1 MSARQAA
8 RRRRDGAPGAAT
20 PADDAWRRT
29 PASGLSS
36 ARADE
41 LRLRFGPNAID
52 TGGRRGT
59 WRTSLDVLREPMLLL
74 LLGAGAVYLALGEL
88 PDALTLL
95 AFVAAIAALTI
106 VQSQR
111 TAGVLAALRAL
122 SAPRADV
129 MRGGER
135 RLVSATELVPGD
147 LVWIAEG
154 ARVPADGWLVDAHE
168 LSVDESLLTGESAP
182 VDKAAERP
190 DAPTPDEAA
199 CRVHFGSMVVRGQGR
214 MIVTDTGPRTA
225 LGRIG
230 KSLTDIAETPSP
242 LQRDARTLANRIAL
256 VALALCAALV
266 IAYRWRSGEWLP
278 GVLAG
283 ITLAMG
289 IFPEEIPVV
298 MTVFMALGARRIADE
313 GMLARRMSAI
323 EALGQTS
330 VLCVDKTG
338 TLTQNRMT
346 VRALFANGRRWTLD
360 DDRADIDASFHE
372 LLEYLVLASEIEP
385 VDPMERAF
393 RRAGSRCLAGTGHL
407 HDDWSLVQEYALT
420 PELPAM
426 SHVWRAP
433 RLDHCPVACKG
444 APEAIFSLCHLD
456 DAAARAL
463 LDEAER
469 MAARGLRVLGVA
481 RAAHARGEWP
491 ARQHDFDFRFVGL
504 VGLIDPVRAEVAEAI
519 ATCRAAGIRVVMI
532 TGDYPSTARAVAG
545 EVGIGAAAVV
555 TGDEIAAM
563 SDAALDA
570 ALARADVFAR
580 VRPEQKLRL
589 VAALERGGRIV
600 AMTGDGVNDAP
611 ALKAA
616 HVGIAMGRHGAEVA
630 REVAALVLLRDDFTP
645 IVSAIRQGR
654 RIHANLMQALG
665 YTVAVHLPMIAAVM
679 VPALAGWP
687 AMLAPLHIVSLQLVI
702 DPACSLVFENEPAR
716 ADAMRVPP
724 RPPHARLWASP
735 LIARGAAAGALA
747 AAGVVGLYALLLARG
762 GDPAFART
770 AAFVALV
777 SANVALI
784 FVVRALA
791 GGARAS
797 GPFAGNRYLWIVP
810 ACAASALLA
819 LLSIPPLASLFG
831 LVPLLAR

>member
-8 RRRRDGAPGAAT
+8 RHRRDGAPGAAT

-135 RLVSATELVPGD
+135 RLVSAAELVPGD

-225 LGRIG
+225 LGRLG

-762 GDPAFART
+762 G
-770 AAFVALV
+770 
-777 SANVALI
+777 
-784 FVVRALA
+784 
-791 GGARAS
+791 G
-797 GPFAGNRYLWIVP
+797 
-810 ACAASALLA
+810 
-819 LLSIPPLASLFG
+819 
-831 LVPLLAR
+831 

>member
-1 MSARQAA
+1 MSTDPAAHRARA
-8 RRRRDGAPGAAT
+8 GAP
-20 PADDAWRRT
+20 DAPEPTGDVWRRA
-29 PASGLSS
+29 PPDGLSS
-36 ARADE
+36 AQAAE
-41 LRLRFGPNAID
+41 LRERFGPNAID
-52 TGGRRGT
+52 TGGRHGW

-88 PDALTLL
+88 QDALTLL
-95 AFVAAIAALTI
+95 AFVAAIAVLTI

-129 MRGGER
+129 MRDGER
-135 RLVSATELVPGD
+135 RLVSAAELVPGD
-147 LVWIAEG
+147 LLWIAEG
-154 ARVPADGWLVDAHE
+154 ARVPADGWLVDVHE

-182 VDKAAERP
+182 VDKAAARP
-190 DAPTPDEAA
+190 GAPMPDGTA
-199 CRVHFGSMVVRGQGR
+199 CRLYFGSMVVRGQGR

-230 KSLTDIAETPSP
+230 KALTGIASAPSP

-256 VALALCAALV
+256 VALALCIVLV
-266 IAYRWRSGEWLP
+266 AVYRWRSGEWLP

-313 GMLARRMSAI
+313 GMLTRRMSAI

-346 VRALFANGRRWTLD
+346 VRALFANGEQWTLGD
-360 DDRADIDASFHE
+360 DAVDIGEPFRE

-393 RRAGSRCLAGTGHL
+393 QRAGRQCLAGTEHL
-407 HDDWSLVQEYALT
+407 HEDWSLVQEYALT
-420 PELPAM
+420 PALPAM

-456 DAAARAL
+456 DAPARAL
-463 LDEAER
+463 LAQAER

-491 ARQHDFDFRFVGL
+491 AQQHDFDFRFVGL
-504 VGLIDPVRAEVAEAI
+504 VGLIDPVRAEVADAI
-519 ATCRAAGIRVVMI
+519 ATCRSAGIRVVMI

-545 EVGIGAAAVV
+545 EVGIDVHAVV

-563 SDAALDA
+563 NDAALDEVVEH
-570 ALARADVFAR
+570 ADVFAR
-580 VRPEQKLRL
+580 VRPDQKLRL
-589 VAALERGGRIV
+589 VAALERGGRVV

-616 HVGIAMGRHGAEVA
+616 HVGIAMGLHGAEVA

-654 RIHANLMQALG
+654 RIYANLMQALG

-679 VPALAGWP
+679 VPALLGWP
-687 AMLAPLHIVSLQLVI
+687 ALLAPLHIVSLQLVI

-716 ADAMRVPP
+716 ADAMRAPP
-724 RPPHARLWASP
+724 RPRHVRLWSSP
-735 LIARGAAAGALA
+735 LVMQGAVAGALA
-747 AAGVVGLYALLLARG
+747 AAGVVGLYALLLVRN
-762 GDPAFART
+762 GDPTFART
-770 AAFVALV
+770 CAYVALV
-777 SANVALI
+777 AVNVGLI

-791 GGARAS
+791 GGTRAQM
-797 GPFAGNRYLWIVP
+797 PFAGNRYLWAVLAFA
-810 ACAASALLA
+810 ACGLLSLLA
-819 LLSIPPLASLFG
+819 IPQLASLFG
-831 LVPLLAR
+831 LVPLLAH

>member
-8 RRRRDGAPGAAT
+8 RHRRDGAPGAAT

-135 RLVSATELVPGD
+135 RLVSAAELVPGD

-154 ARVPADGWLVDAHE
+154 ARVPADGWLVDTHE

-346 VRALFANGRRWTLD
+346 VRTLFANGRRWTLD

-407 HDDWSLVQEYALT
+407 HNDWSLVQEYALT

-426 SHVWRAP
+426 SHVWRARCSTRPSAWP
-433 RLDHCPVACKG
+433 R
-444 APEAIFSLCHLD
+444 
-456 DAAARAL
+456 
-463 LDEAER
+463 
-469 MAARGLRVLGVA
+469 
-481 RAAHARGEWP
+481 
-491 ARQHDFDFRFVGL
+491 
-504 VGLIDPVRAEVAEAI
+504 
-519 ATCRAAGIRVVMI
+519 AGC
-532 TGDYPSTARAVAG
+532 
-545 EVGIGAAAVV
+545 
-555 TGDEIAAM
+555 
-563 SDAALDA
+563 
-570 ALARADVFAR
+570 
-580 VRPEQKLRL
+580 
-589 VAALERGGRIV
+589 
-600 AMTGDGVNDAP
+600 
-611 ALKAA
+611 
-616 HVGIAMGRHGAEVA
+616 
-630 REVAALVLLRDDFTP
+630 
-645 IVSAIRQGR
+645 
-654 RIHANLMQALG
+654 
-665 YTVAVHLPMIAAVM
+665 
-679 VPALAGWP
+679 
-687 AMLAPLHIVSLQLVI
+687 
-702 DPACSLVFENEPAR
+702 ACSASR
-716 ADAMRVPP
+716 APRMREANGP
-724 RPPHARLWASP
+724 RGST
-735 LIARGAAAGALA
+735 ISISGSSGS
-747 AAGVVGLYALLLARG
+747 
-762 GDPAFART
+762 
-770 AAFVALV
+770 
-777 SANVALI
+777 SA
-784 FVVRALA
+784 
-791 GGARAS
+791 
-797 GPFAGNRYLWIVP
+797 
-810 ACAASALLA
+810 
-819 LLSIPPLASLFG
+819 
-831 LVPLLAR
+831 

>member
-1 MSARQAA
+1 MSARSAA
-8 RRRRDGAPGAAT
+8 PDRPDGAPDATAPAA
-20 PADDAWRRT
+20 DAWRRT

-36 ARADE
+36 AQAAE
-41 LRLRFGPNAID
+41 LRRRFGPNAID
-52 TGGRRGT
+52 TGAGRGA

-129 MRGGER
+129 MRDGER

-147 LVWIAEG
+147 LLWIAEG

-168 LSVDESLLTGESAP
+168 LSVDESLLTGESVP
-182 VDKAAERP
+182 LDKAAERP

-199 CRVHFGSMVVRGQGR
+199 CRVYFGSMVVRGQGR
-214 MIVTDTGPRTA
+214 MIVTDTGARTA

-230 KSLTDIAETPSP
+230 KSLTSIAGAPSP
-242 LQRDARTLANRIAL
+242 LQRDARALANRIAL

-266 IAYRWRSGEWLP
+266 AVYRWRSGEWLP

-313 GMLARRMSAI
+313 GMLTRRMSAI

-346 VRALFANGRRWTLD
+346 VRALFANGRRWTLGD
-360 DDRADIDASFHE
+360 DALDIDESFHE

-393 RRAGSRCLAGTGHL
+393 RHAGRRCLAGTEHL

-444 APEAIFSLCHLD
+444 APEAIISLCHLD
-456 DAAARAL
+456 GATARAL
-463 LDEAER
+463 FDEAER

-504 VGLIDPVRAEVAEAI
+504 VGLIDPVRAEVADAI

-545 EVGIGAAAVV
+545 EVGVAAHAVV

-563 SDAALDA
+563 SDAALGEA
-570 ALARADVFAR
+570 AERADVFAR
-580 VRPEQKLRL
+580 VRPDQKLRL
-589 VAALERGGRIV
+589 VTALERGGHVV

-616 HVGIAMGRHGAEVA
+616 HVGIAMGLHGAEVA

-654 RIHANLMQALG
+654 RIYANLMQALG
-665 YTVAVHLPMIAAVM
+665 YTVSVHLPMIAAVM

-702 DPACSLVFENEPAR
+702 DPVCSLVFENEPAR
-716 ADAMRVPP
+716 IDAMRVPP
-724 RPPHARLWASP
+724 RPPHVRPWTSP

-747 AAGVVGLYALLLARG
+747 AAGVIGLYALLLARG

-770 AAFVALV
+770 VAFVALV
-777 SANVALI
+777 AVNVALI
-784 FVVRALA
+784 FVVRSLA
-791 GGARAS
+791 GGERAS
-797 GPFAGNRYLWIVP
+797 RPFAGNRYLWIVP
-810 ACAASALLA
+810 ACAACGLLA
-819 LLSIPPLASLFG
+819 LLAVPPLAALFG